1 MISSI
6 HRLMAKL
13 ALNSP
18 ELKSIEQGVKNH
30 FKWSWLLETV
40 QVEGNTFSL
49 SCFSKIRE
57 PGKAICNICN
67 HPINYGTSGK
77 IALRKH
83 MMHPKHV
90 KLWKIQQQNMHIEI
104 ARADNIIVAA
114 PHNNSAQPRSIP
126 PLCNR
131 VAQDQVSVF

>member
-18 ELKSIEQGVKNH
+18 ELKSIEQEVKNR
-30 FKWSWLLETV
+30 FKWSCLLETV

-49 SCFSKIRE
+49 NCFSKIRE
-57 PGKAICNICN
+57 PGKAICN

-104 ARADNIIVAA
+104 ARADNIVAA

-126 PLCNR
+126 PLCKC

>member
-18 ELKSIEQGVKNH
+18 ELKFIEQGVKNR

-49 SCFSKIRE
+49 NCFSKIRE